1 MAHHNLG
8 YRTKTHSGTFIDE
21 EEMATTIVDFV
32 TSFRNLSTSLQ
43 VPASRIFNMDQTA
56 VYYDNAPLKTIEK
69 HGSRSIS
76 IRTSAAASHRVTVF
90 LCVSFTGVKLSPLVV
105 FKATRNKT
113 VFKKLKQSDRDGCSS
128 ACEYTVQENGW
139 CDQMSMDDWIQNFCN
154 DTNAPNQLKIL
165 LLDNFS
171 VHCTQETRSKLAEC
185 NTYLELLPPNFT
197 SKLQPLDVG
206 INKPFKDRLKRL
218 YVEDASKIAT
228 GDNFQVTRQMISH
241 WIAKAWME
249 VPTSAI
255 TNTVRRIG
263 YI

>member
-1 MAHHNLG
+1 
-8 YRTKTHSGTFIDE
+8 
-21 EEMATTIVDFV
+21 
-32 TSFRNLSTSLQ
+32 
-43 VPASRIFNMDQTA
+43 
-56 VYYDNAPLKTIEK
+56 
-69 HGSRSIS
+69 
-76 IRTSAAASHRVTVF
+76 
-90 LCVSFTGVKLSPLVV
+90 
-105 FKATRNKT
+105 
-113 VFKKLKQSDRDGCSS
+113 
-128 ACEYTVQENGW
+128 
-139 CDQMSMDDWIQNFCN
+139 MSMDDWIQNFCN

-165 LLDNFS
+165 LLDNFF
-171 VHCTQETRSKLAEC
+171 VHCTQETSSKFAYC
-185 NTYLELLPPNFT
+185 NTYLELLPPIFT

-228 GDNFQVTRQMISH
+228 GDNLQVTRLMISH